1 MLKIKSQVKTT
12 SKSVLSQLYRE
23 VYLEADIH
31 LVFEKQSVNNP
42 RKEGKNFLITVRLG
56 NYSDRIFTL
65 YL

>member
-1 MLKIKSQVKTT
+1 MLKIKSQVRTS

-56 NYSDRIFTL
+56 NY
-65 YL
+65 